1 MKRQAVVAQGTV
13 EGLAAE
19 DQGITVFRGV
29 PFAQPPVGS
38 LRWRAPQSALACAAA
53 GPAMGWCA
61 ASLRFRAYRDAADAG
76 CLR

>member
-1 MKRQAVVAQGTV
+1 MKRQAIVAQGTV

-19 DQGITVFRGV
+19 DQGI
-29 PFAQPPVGS
+29 
-38 LRWRAPQSALACAAA
+38 AA

>member
-1 MKRQAVVAQGTV
+1 MKRQAIVAQELSKVG
-13 EGLAAE
+13 AE

-29 PFAQPPVGS
+29 PFAQLP
-38 LRWRAPQSALACAAA
+38 SAVCA
-53 GPAMGWCA
+53 GVRRSRPCHGWCA

>member
-1 MKRQAVVAQGTV
+1 MKRQVIVAQGTV

-19 DQGITVFRGV
+19 DQASPCSEGFRS
-29 PFAQPPVGS
+29 PS
-38 LRWRAPQSALACAAA
+38 SRRRSALACAAA

-76 CLR
+76 RLR

>member
-1 MKRQAVVAQGTV
+1 MKRQAIVAQGTV

-19 DQGITVFRGV
+19 DRGHHRVRGFRS
-29 PFAQPPVGS
+29 PS
-38 LRWRAPQSALACAAA
+38 LRRQSALACAAA

>member
-1 MKRQAVVAQGTV
+1 MKRQVIVAQGTV

-19 DQGITVFRGV
+19 DQASPCSEGFRS
-29 PFAQPPVGS
+29 AQPPVG
-38 LRWRAPQSALACAAA
+38 RSALACAAA

-76 CLR
+76 RLR

>member
-1 MKRQAVVAQGTV
+1 MKRQAIVAQGTV

-38 LRWRAPQSALACAAA
+38 LRWRAPQPAL
-53 GPAMGWCA
+53 PMGWCA

>member
-1 MKRQAVVAQGTV
+1 MKRQVIVSQGTV

-29 PFAQPPVGS
+29 PFA
-38 LRWRAPQSALACAAA
+38 RRRSALACAAA